1 MNQRE
6 IGQLCENYVCR
17 KLQEEGF
24 TILTQNFRVGRSPEL
39 DIVARQDDTIHFIEV
54 KARSKTTYG
63 LPREA
68 VSSAKMQRILKASEL
83 FTARYRTHALQ
94 RSYDVAEVYFSKLNE
109 TQLQIH
115 KLELL
120 YQVFGG

>member
-1 MNQRE
+1 MNNRD
-6 IGQLCENYVCR
+6 IGRLCEDYVCR
-17 KLQEEGF
+17 KLQEQGF
-24 TILTQNFRVGRSPEL
+24 SVLTQNFRVGRSPEL
-39 DIVARQDDTIHFIEV
+39 DIVAKKDDVIHFIEV
-54 KARSKTTYG
+54 KARSQTAYG

-68 VSSAKMQRILKASEL
+68 VSAAKIQRILKASEF
-83 FTARYRTHALQ
+83 FTARYRTYDYK

-115 KLELL
+115 KFELL